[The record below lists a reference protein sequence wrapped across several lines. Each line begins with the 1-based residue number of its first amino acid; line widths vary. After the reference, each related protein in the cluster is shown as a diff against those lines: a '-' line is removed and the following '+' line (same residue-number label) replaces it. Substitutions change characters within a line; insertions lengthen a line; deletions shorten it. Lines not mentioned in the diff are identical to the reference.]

1 MNTKNGLLIHY
12 GLRRTGY
19 RLLENKP
26 RRVAMAQRGAILPLV
41 AVGIGALLAVAGL
54 ALDMGHGYL
63 NKTRLQSA
71 LDASAL
77 SGAKTLDE
85 TTNTALATTAAQ
97 TAFTLNAG
105 ASGNTELQSI
115 GIGNVSV
122 EFSESLNPFVPGGA
136 NPRFVRVGVNS
147 ADFASPSWLLQIV
160 GVANVSVGARAVA
173 GPSPELICPEILP
186 IAPCGTGGPATNYGY
201 TVGQEVIM
209 KTGSG
214 NNGWDVG
221 PGNYQN
227 IDLGCGSGGGGSCI
241 RNNMAGGYTGCA
253 TAGESV
259 PTKPGN
265 NVGPN
270 AQGLNTRFNC
280 PAPGCGPA
288 DTATYKPDVVI
299 DAGGSG
305 YPDTYSQY
313 MTDRAT
319 PNWDISTPTA
329 QFDPPRRVVTVPV
342 VDCTGTVNGSGS
354 VNVLGLACMFLTR
367 PANHNGDQEIYGE
380 FLGTSCIGQGSVPS
394 ANPVIGLG
402 PHTIILYKD
411 FGAADS

>member
-12 GLRRTGY
+12 GLRHTGY
-19 RLLENKP
+19 RLLESKP
-26 RRVAMAQRGAILPLV
+26 HRVAMAQRGAILPLV

-85 TTNTALATTAAQ
+85 TTNIGMATTSAQ

-105 ASGNTELQSI
+105 ASGNAELGSI
-115 GIGNVSV
+115 GIGNVSI

-136 NPRFVRVGVNS
+136 NPRFIRVGVS
-147 ADFASPSWLLQIV
+147 AANFSSPSWLLQTV
-160 GVANVSVGARAVA
+160 GIANVSVGARAVA
-173 GPSPELICPEILP
+173 GPSPMLICPEILP
-186 IAPCGTGGPATNYGY
+186 VAPCGTGGPATNYGY
-201 TVGQEVIM
+201 TVGQEVQLKFDASNKSPI
-209 KTGSG
+209 
-214 NNGWDVG
+214 G
-221 PGNYQN
+221 PGNFGN
-227 IDLGCGSGGGGSCI
+227 VDVGCGSGGSCI
-241 RNNMAGGYTGCA
+241 RDSMAGAYKGCA
-253 TAGESV
+253 KLGDTI

-280 PAPGCGPA
+280 PSPGCGGV
-288 DTATYKPDVVI
+288 DTSVYKPDVII
-299 DAGGSG
+299 DAGNSG

-313 MTDRAT
+313 TADRASHT
-319 PNWDISTPTA
+319 WDLPTPTA
-329 QFDPPRRVVTVPV
+329 QSDPPRRLVAVPV
-342 VDCTGTVNGSGS
+342 VDCSTAVNGSGDLPL
-354 VNVLGLACMFLTR
+354 LGLACMFLTQ
-367 PANHNGDQEIYGE
+367 PTTHTGNTQTIFAE
-380 FLGTSCIGQGSVPS
+380 FLSSGCVGQGSIPGP
-394 ANPVIGLG
+394 NPIIGPG